1 MSIYGAARTTIR
13 SSALC
18 YRNKGSP
25 FPALFDSFREAV
37 IYLRGNIFFRK
48 KVSGAFHSFLIQLRP
63 LFPTPPGKLGYR
75 YCTMDCRQRTFR
87 NLLRAAEV
95 ISCSSPLFLLLLLLL
110 LLEPLRTAAG
120 TSLPTPMQRRSSR
133 RILPSVRV
141 RQTLRKQ
148 VNQNYD
154 GKKRIRLFSFPP
166 FQLRQLFSCEK
177 IEGVARSLSHGAQEE
192 SVRREV

>member
-1 MSIYGAARTTIR
+1 
-13 SSALC
+13 
-18 YRNKGSP
+18 
-25 FPALFDSFREAV
+25 
-37 IYLRGNIFFRK
+37 
-48 KVSGAFHSFLIQLRP
+48 
-63 LFPTPPGKLGYR
+63 
-75 YCTMDCRQRTFR
+75 MDCRQRTFR

-95 ISCSSPLFLLLLLLL
+95 ISCSSLLFL

-120 TSLPTPMQRRSSR
+120 TSVPTPMQRRSSR

-154 GKKRIRLFSFPP
+154 GEKRIRLFSFPP

-177 IEGVARSLSHGAQEE
+177 IEGVARSLMAHRKSPSEE
-192 SVRREV
+192 KYERKQKLSLSLSSRPPALNHPTKRLRCCSSAPACAARRESRGTEP